1 MDPEDVFYKKMGSLE
16 NLPKIMERKNRF
28 GGYNDKTLG
37 LCMVGTYGTIF
48 ASVFTFIVLYLS

>member
-16 NLPKIMERKNRF
+16 NLPRLMERKNRF

-37 LCMVGTYGTIF
+37 FCMVRQIPD
-48 ASVFTFIVLYLS
+48 